1 MNIQPIGNA
10 LDLSSTGQN
19 IGSAKR
25 VYLVNTSTSAVECEL
40 LDGSTS
46 ISKFYVAASS
56 AITVVKDSS
65 DVLKGTSVI
74 KATRTGFTG

>member
-1 MNIQPIGNA
+1 MNIVPSGNA

-25 VYLVNTSTSAVECEL
+25 VYLVNSSASAVECEL

-46 ISKFYVAASS
+46 IGKFYVPANG
-56 AITVVKDSS
+56 AITVLKDPS
-65 DVLKGTSVI
+65 DVLKGTSAI
-74 KATRTGFTG
+74 KATKTGFAG

>member
-1 MNIQPIGNA
+1 MNIVPSGNA

-25 VYLVNTSTSAVECEL
+25 VYLVNSSASAVECEL

-46 ISKFYVAASS
+46 IGKS
-56 AITVVKDSS
+56 
-65 DVLKGTSVI
+65 
-74 KATRTGFTG
+74 